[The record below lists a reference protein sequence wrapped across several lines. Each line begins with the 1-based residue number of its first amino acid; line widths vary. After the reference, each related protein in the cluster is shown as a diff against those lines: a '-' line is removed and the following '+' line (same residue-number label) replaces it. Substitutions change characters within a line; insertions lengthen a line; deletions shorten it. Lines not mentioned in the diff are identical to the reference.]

1 MLLLSRFPGMRA
13 MPAFLYSERILA
25 HRIPSR
31 RDAMRRCCF
40 RGRKQLGG
48 LLALGGVLI
57 IFVCLPVEFI
67 LIAVGVCMTAV
78 GLALLDA

>member
-1 MLLLSRFPGMRA
+1 
-13 MPAFLYSERILA
+13 
-25 HRIPSR
+25 
-31 RDAMRRCCF
+31 MRRCCF

-57 IFVCLPVEFI
+57 IFVCLPVQFI

-78 GLALLDA
+78 GFALLDA